1 VIEEFH
7 YRIPWRTNNAHP
19 GRHASSQ
26 SGSEQEFYSHM
37 PLMSRPEARNIDVHA
52 SLLDPFGQFMVRT
65 YRQRSNINVN
75 LIADLSASM
84 NFQNKMQLLADFCQ
98 SLAISAYRSGDH
110 FGFFG
115 CNEQL
120 LENFHYPNR
129 WYKGGL
135 PELATKLH
143 SYHPDGVNCYGIQN
157 SPEFLP
163 RQRSLTFLVSDFHFP
178 KKELSNILD
187 KLIKHDVIPIILWHP
202 LEYQQLPEWG
212 LFRYQDSE
220 TGQSRHLFM
229 RPSLK
234 AKIKAQFDY
243 RRQLLQHLF
252 SRYGRQP
259 FFITDH
265 FNPDQMTRYFYE
277 Q

>member
-1 VIEEFH
+1 MIEEFH
-7 YRIPWRTNNAHP
+7 YHIPWRTNNAHP
-19 GRHASSQ
+19 GRHASNQ
-26 SGSEQEFYSHM
+26 SGSEQEFHSHA

-52 SLLDPFGQFMVRT
+52 SLLDPFGQFVVRT
-65 YRQRSNINVN
+65 YRQRSSINVN

-84 NFQNKMQLLADFCQ
+84 NFQNKMQLLGDFCE
-98 SLAISAYRSGDH
+98 SLAFSAYRSGDH

-120 LENFHYPNR
+120 QEEFHYPNR

-135 PELATKLH
+135 PQLSAKLR
-143 SYHPDGVNCYGIQN
+143 SYHPDGHNCYGIQN
-157 SPEFLP
+157 SLEFLP
-163 RQRSLTFLVSDFHFP
+163 RQRSLVFLVSDFHFP
-178 KKELSNILD
+178 MAELTDTLE
-187 KLIKHDVIPIILWHP
+187 KLIKHDVIPIVLRHP

-212 LFRYQDSE
+212 LFRYQDNE

-229 RPSLK
+229 RPTLK
-234 AKIKAQFDY
+234 QNIISQFE
-243 RRQLLQHLF
+243 QKQQQLQHQL
-252 SRYGRQP
+252 SQYGRRA
-259 FFITDH
+259 FFIRDH